1 MYLMIV
7 NRQIV
12 GARNLHDLFEV
23 LEEVYGGTHPPT
35 LSIRPE
41 GYVLQARFPGD
52 DTPKPLVAALHK
64 QYPTPFIVLPVL
76 PFSLSG
82 PNTE

>member
-12 GARNLHDLFEV
+12 GAKDLTGLFQI
-23 LEEVYGGTHPPT
+23 LEEVYREAH
-35 LSIRPE
+35 LSIRPG
-41 GYVLQARFPGD
+41 GYVLQARLPGD
-52 DTPKPLVAALHK
+52 ANPKPLVAVLHK

-76 PFSLSG
+76 PFSVLA
-82 PNTE
+82 NTE